1 MRRNAIAAISAAT
14 ALVASVALAAP
25 SANAAESLTAGGS
38 SYANGIMS
46 ACAAGYTA
54 DKVTYA
60 PTGSGAGRTNF
71 LNGSYDFGAS
81 DAAYAAA
88 DTKPKN
94 FVYVPLVGGPIAAVF
109 NVPGLSSLNL
119 TAKVLGGIMNGRY
132 TTWDDPEIVKLNP
145 SAKLPSNKI
154 NVIYRSDKSGTV
166 ENFALFLAGNGATG
180 YKGNGAWATASSQ
193 STPVGSGANGSQ
205 ALTAAV
211 AATSYSISFADLSDA
226 VSKGLKS
233 AAIRNPLGVYVKPS
247 VKAASAFLAVQR
259 VGTDGILDIDYK
271 KAVKGG
277 YNMSLVTYAI
287 APTAAANAAKGQAIK
302 KFLTYV
308 INTCA
313 PSKAP
318 GLNFSPLSSALKAK
332 ALKLVATV
340 K

>member
-1 MRRNAIAAISAAT
+1 MRKYAIAAAA

-25 SANAAESLTAGGS
+25 SAQAAESLTAGGS
-38 SYANGIMS
+38 SYANGILA
-46 ACAAGYTA
+46 ACAASYST

-71 LNGSYDFGAS
+71 VNGSYDFGAS
-81 DAAYAAA
+81 DAEYASSE
-88 DTKPKN
+88 TKPKS

-109 NVPGLSSLNL
+109 NVPGVSSLNL

-132 TTWDDPEIVKLNP
+132 TTWNDTEIAKLNP
-145 SAKLPSNKI
+145 SANLPSNKI
-154 NVIYRSDKSGTV
+154 NVIYRSDKSGTT

-180 YKGNGAWATASSQ
+180 YKGNGVWATASSQ
-193 STPVGSGANGSQ
+193 STPVGSSANGSQ
-205 ALTAAV
+205 ALTTTVDNTA
-211 AATSYSISFADLSDA
+211 YSIGYADLSDA

-247 VKAASAFLAVQR
+247 VKAASVFLSAQR
-259 VGTDGILDIDYK
+259 VAANGVLDIDYK
-271 KAVKGG
+271 KSVKGG
-277 YNMSLVTYAI
+277 YNMSLVTYAL
-287 APTAAANAAKGQAIK
+287 APTASANAAKGAAVK

-308 INTCA
+308 INSCA
-313 PSKAP
+313 PSKGP
-318 GLNFSPLSSALKAK
+318 GLNFSPISGALKAK